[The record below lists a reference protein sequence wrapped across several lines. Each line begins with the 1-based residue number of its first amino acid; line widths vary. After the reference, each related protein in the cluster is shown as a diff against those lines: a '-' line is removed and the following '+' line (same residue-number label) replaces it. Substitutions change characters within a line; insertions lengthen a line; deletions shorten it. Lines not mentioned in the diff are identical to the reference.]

1 MKTTEHHCS
10 TAHVRPIA
18 DVIAELRP
26 KLMTKLPGSPAL
38 AASWSVLN
46 ECAETIE
53 SNATVAEITGEQ
65 LPDYSRWIAAGETR
79 LASTVIRK
87 MADVFKVPVMDCDQQ

>member
-1 MKTTEHHCS
+1 MEPPEHHCP

-26 KLMTKLPGSPAL
+26 KLMAKLPGSPAV

-46 ECAETIE
+46 ECAGTIE
-53 SNATVAEITGEQ
+53 MALSMLADDD
-65 LPDYSRWIAAGETR
+65 LPVHSRWIAHGEMR
-79 LASTVIRK
+79 VASTVIRK
-87 MADVFKVPVMDCDQQ
+87 VADAFKVPVMTCQQR